1 MTKLTRFSPEEIRQ
15 IGIRMQAV
23 RVLTGL
29 SREEFADKTSIAA
42 MTIKNW
48 ELGRV
53 IPRND
58 GINNL
63 LLAFREHGI
72 FVSLEWILFGTG
84 AGPNYLQENQILNI
98 GKSREYVLKQ
108 IQFFK
113 ESQRVLKHNPV
124 VVDVLDDSMAPIYQ
138 NNDILGGVLFTEKTV
153 QEYISNSQHM
163 ARPWLICMPNGA
175 FEPKWLYLS
184 GDNWFVRSNKSSEL
198 IELSSPTLAKIIW
211 HYSPGL

>member
-1 MTKLTRFSPEEIRQ
+1 MTKLTRFSQEEIKQ

-53 IPRND
+53 IPRNE

-63 LLAFREHGI
+63 LAAFREYGV

-84 AGPNYLQENQILNI
+84 AGPNYLQESQNI
-98 GKSREYVLKQ
+98 NISNTREYVLKQ

-113 ESQRVLKHNPV
+113 ESQRLLKHNPIV
-124 VVDVLDDSMAPIYQ
+124 VEVTDDSMAPIYQ
-138 NNDILGGVLFTEKTV
+138 INDILGGILFTEKMV
-153 QEYISNSQHM
+153 QDFINNKQYM
-163 ARPWLICMPNGA
+163 ARPWLICMPNGDFA
-175 FEPKWLYLS
+175 PKWVYLS
-184 GDNWFVRSNKSSEL
+184 KDKWFVRSNNSSEL
-198 IELSSPTLAKIIW
+198 TECTSPTLAKIIW
-211 HYSPGL
+211 HYSPSF